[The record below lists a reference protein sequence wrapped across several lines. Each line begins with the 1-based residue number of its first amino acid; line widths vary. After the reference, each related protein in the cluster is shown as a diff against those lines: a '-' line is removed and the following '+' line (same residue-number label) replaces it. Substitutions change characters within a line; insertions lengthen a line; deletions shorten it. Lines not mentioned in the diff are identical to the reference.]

1 MNVVCAT
8 WPAVLLAVCAT
19 SCYNS
24 WQFTS
29 HITAVTGVCHYFK
42 STVDCQIHFNANDFN
57 NSIQVSSL
65 SESTSDSVDNEPH
78 RGHGLLKSNGAIL
91 WESWMKSLNVMFTL
105 EEKLNAYSETIRD
118 VQSLQQLQQ
127 ENHGDD
133 LPLLPIMCGNWGAL
147 VFITMGMIQDLA
159 TCIGVWYYNSHDLH
173 KH

>member
-1 MNVVCAT
+1 
-8 WPAVLLAVCAT
+8 
-19 SCYNS
+19 
-24 WQFTS
+24 
-29 HITAVTGVCHYFK
+29 
-42 STVDCQIHFNANDFN
+42 
-57 NSIQVSSL
+57 
-65 SESTSDSVDNEPH
+65 
-78 RGHGLLKSNGAIL
+78 
-91 WESWMKSLNVMFTL
+91 MKSLNVMFTL